1 MKRRKS
7 AYRARRF
14 CSVLGDL
21 TDRRP
26 QRWRMLL
33 SVAKQ
38 LGVSWDEAEAA
49 AAEAETLGW
58 LTMEGRHSVCLT
70 DAGNRLAPTLSPK
83 PKASKGRQRAGK
95 A

>member
-1 MKRRKS
+1 MRYRKTDD
-7 AYRARRF
+7 RARRF

-26 QRWRMLL
+26 QRWRMIH

-38 LGVSWDEAEAA
+38 LNASWDEAEAA
-49 AAEAETLGW
+49 AVEAETKGW

-83 PKASKGRQRAGK
+83 PKARKGRQRAGK